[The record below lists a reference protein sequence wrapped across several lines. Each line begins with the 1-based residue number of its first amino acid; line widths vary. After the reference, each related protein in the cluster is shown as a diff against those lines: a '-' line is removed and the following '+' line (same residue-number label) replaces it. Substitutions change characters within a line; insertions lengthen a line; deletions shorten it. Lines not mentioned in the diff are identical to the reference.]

1 MKVGEKNI
9 VFTLHKITLPPE
21 WDHLYASTQNFH
33 FCICYVLILLH
44 QINLIF
50 FCHVYL
56 RCCDPANKFIGIIG
70 SVQKNK
76 LIVVMK
82 ITLHSP
88 LDDLNIETLASHLAQ
103 MFSSPDSILSLQSN
117 FAPLA

>member
-1 MKVGEKNI
+1 MKVGEKYCFHI
-9 VFTLHKITLPPE
+9 
-21 WDHLYASTQNFH
+21 TQNNFTSRMGSLVC
-33 FCICYVLILLH
+33 FNSKFPFLYLLCFNSSASNKSD
-44 QINLIF
+44 I